1 MKRYILFFILAV
13 FVLALG
19 NSSAYAEEKPR
30 VGVLRFTNNVAG
42 LYWWHS
48 SVADDLADLLA
59 SELVST
65 RAFQIL
71 ERKEINAVFS
81 EQDLSASGRVSQET
95 MVQMKKVKGAKYL
108 IAGTVSAFEESGST
122 GGGIRF
128 KGISLG
134 AKKSEVYIAVDVKI
148 IDTETGEIVDARTIE
163 GRAKA
168 TKVDAGLDLRNF
180 SVGGEK
186 AKNTPV
192 GKAIRACVLYISE
205 YLSCSLVEGLDA
217 PCMDEWNKADAK
229 RKGKTKKAISLD

>member
-1 MKRYILFFILAV
+1 MKRCILFFILAV
-13 FVLALG
+13 FVLTIG
-19 NSSAYAEEKPR
+19 NSYAEEKPR
-30 VGVLRFTNNVAG
+30 IGVLRFTNNVAG

-48 SVADDLADLLA
+48 SVADDLADLLT
-59 SELVST
+59 SELVTT

-95 MVQMKKVKGAKYL
+95 MVQMKKLKGAKYL

-128 KGISLG
+128 KGLSLG

-148 IDTETGEIVDARTIE
+148 VDTETGEVVDARTIE

-168 TKVDAGLDLRNF
+168 TKIGADLDLRNF

-186 AKNTPV
+186 AKNTPI
-192 GKAIRACVLYISE
+192 GKAIRACILYISE

-217 PCMDEWNKADAK
+217 PCMDEWNQADTK
-229 RKGKTKKAISLD
+229 RKNKTKKSIVLD